1 MEWQAATFSG
11 IDWHGG
17 EEGSQNTSSKYK
29 FFKVLLVF
37 VINGCNLVARLNNYR
52 ASMDAG
58 LSTNAGPN
66 INADGSMDADMDPGS
81 SGLQP
86 IDRIRLWVGLTPDQF
101 TDLEKKGK
109 ASPPQGDRFGL
120 RLEPIPALLRA
131 HLFQGGDYHAKQFI
145 AVQVEFTA
153 IGYLTLEINKIL
165 ADPHCFLGLGLANR
179 THVSMG

>member
-1 MEWQAATFSG
+1 
-11 IDWHGG
+11 
-17 EEGSQNTSSKYK
+17 
-29 FFKVLLVF
+29 
-37 VINGCNLVARLNNYR
+37 
-52 ASMDAG
+52 MDAG
-58 LSTNAGPN
+58 LSTNSGPN

-131 HLFQGGDYHAKQFI
+131 HLFQGGDYHAKQII
-145 AVQVEFTA
+145 AVEVEFTA
-153 IGYLTLEINKIL
+153 IGYLTIEINKIL
-165 ADPHCFLGLGLANR
+165 ENR
-179 THVSMG
+179 SGGWWRLYGDLHLKHDKDFYYVDLQSQKSFM

>member
-1 MEWQAATFSG
+1 
-11 IDWHGG
+11 
-17 EEGSQNTSSKYK
+17 
-29 FFKVLLVF
+29 
-37 VINGCNLVARLNNYR
+37 
-52 ASMDAG
+52 MDAG

-101 TDLEKKGK
+101 TGLEKKGK
-109 ASPPQGDRFGL
+109 ASPSQGDRFGL

-131 HLFQGGDYHAKQFI
+131 HLFQGGDYHVKQFI

-153 IGYLTLEINKIL
+153 IGNLTLEINEIL
-165 ADPHCFLGLGLANR
+165 ENR
-179 THVSMG
+179 SGGWWRLYGDLHLKHDKDFYYVDLESQTSLM

>member
-1 MEWQAATFSG
+1 
-11 IDWHGG
+11 
-17 EEGSQNTSSKYK
+17 
-29 FFKVLLVF
+29 
-37 VINGCNLVARLNNYR
+37 
-52 ASMDAG
+52 MDAG

-101 TDLEKKGK
+101 AHLEKKGK

-120 RLEPIPALLRA
+120 RLEPIPALLCA
-131 HLFQGGDYHAKQFI
+131 HLFQGGDYHAKQII

-153 IGYLTLEINKIL
+153 IGCV
-165 ADPHCFLGLGLANR
+165 ACSRGLSAQAASAESLHR
-179 THVSMG
+179 I